1 MNPFLDSGLRWFAVL
16 GLVLA
21 SWFVFGTKSA
31 AQKVLGAS
39 EKVTNETQKIYWAL
53 RGPAIVV
60 LGSLIY
66 LLCQAL
72 YASWRAG

>member
-1 MNPFLDSGLRWFAVL
+1 MNPFLDSGFRWFAVL

-21 SWFVFGTKSA
+21 AWFVVGTKSA
-31 AQKVLGAS
+31 VQKVLGAS
-39 EKVTNETQKIYWAL
+39 EEAMNERHKTYWVI

-60 LGSLIY
+60 LGSLLY

-72 YASWRAG
+72 YASW

>member
-1 MNPFLDSGLRWFAVL
+1 MNPFLDSGFRWFGVL
-16 GLVLA
+16 ALVLA

-31 AQKVLGAS
+31 AKRVLGAS
-39 EKVTNETQKIYWAL
+39 EKAINETQKTYWVI

-60 LGSLIY
+60 LGSLLY

-72 YASWRAG
+72 YASWSVD